1 MKGIVTI
8 FISAIVLS
16 AASFLAIGC
25 TCPAGAQRNGYAWA
39 STDSSLALTKD
50 GHIVWQLN
58 YDKKQD
64 KPFFHPVSLADGTV
78 LTEQRPPDHPWHRGL
93 WWSWKLINR
102 VNYWEDDP
110 NTFLAPGRNEIIAV
124 KVRTSKDSS
133 ADIEMTVSY
142 HPPGKPAVLTEKRK
156 LKISPPDEQGGYTI
170 DWKSIFTAGDKDVV
184 LDRTPV
190 LGQPNGVA
198 WGGYAGLSI
207 RLANAATNW
216 QAIDSEGHKYE
227 TEFNNAKARWL
238 DYTVEAAGRPA
249 GVAVLDHPANLRH
262 PTPWYVILG
271 KDMRYFSPA
280 FLFYEPYT
288 LPAGKTLTLQY
299 RILIHPGRTDKEHLE
314 KEWQSF
320 SKVK

>member
-1 MKGIVTI
+1 MKRTATFLISEII
-8 FISAIVLS
+8 F
-16 AASFLAIGC
+16 SFIAGC
-25 TCPAGAQRNGYAWA
+25 SCPAATQTGGGTWKQ
-39 STDSSLALTKD
+39 TDTLLALIKD
-50 GHIVWQLN
+50 GHTVWQLN

-64 KPFFHPVSLADGTV
+64 KPFFHPVSLTDGMV
-78 LTEQRPPDHPWHRGL
+78 LTELRPPDHPWHRGL
-93 WWSWKLINR
+93 WWSWKLINH

-110 NTFLAPGRNEIIAV
+110 NTFLAPGRNEIISVEA
-124 KVRTSKDSS
+124 RTNKDNS
-133 ADIEMTVSY
+133 ADIEITVSY
-142 HPPGKPAVLTEKRK
+142 HLPDKPAVLSEKRV

-207 RLANAATNW
+207 RLANAATDW
-216 QAIDSEGHKYE
+216 QVIDSEGHKYE

-249 GVAVLDHPANLRH
+249 GIAVLDHPANPRH

-271 KDMRYFSPA
+271 AGMRYFSPA
-280 FLFYEPYT
+280 LLYYEPYT
-288 LPAGKTLTLQY
+288 LASGKTLTLRY
-299 RILIHPGRTDKEHLE
+299 RILIHPGRTDKDLME
-314 KEWQSF
+314 KEWQRF
-320 SKVK
+320 SKVKW